1 MFAIDEV
8 HCVSKWGHGFRPDYR
23 FLFLNICCIS
33 CPCCALELYIHSD
46 FFIFWGYFRRL
57 SILREN
63 FNASNLQFLKF
74 DIPLMALT
82 ATATIQVR
90 EDILESLS
98 MSKETKIVITSFF
111 RPNLRFLVIV
121 SPAHSLLLIYV
132 E

>member
-1 MFAIDEV
+1 
-8 HCVSKWGHGFRPDYR
+8 
-23 FLFLNICCIS
+23 
-33 CPCCALELYIHSD
+33 
-46 FFIFWGYFRRL
+46 
-57 SILREN
+57 
-63 FNASNLQFLKF
+63 
-74 DIPLMALT
+74 MALT